1 MRRIK
6 PLFVMLAATAAIAG
20 GGAAIANAA
29 TSGTTGSTSA
39 TPHAQTTTTAPPS
52 NHAQGNSGTAHH
64 CPNMGSAPA
73 SGSPASGPSST
84 TAY

>member
-6 PLFVMLAATAAIAG
+6 PLLVTLAATAAIAG

-39 TPHAQTTTTAPPS
+39 TTPHTTTPQGQSHPAPSP
-52 NHAQGNSGTAHH
+52 GTGGTAHH

-73 SGSPASGPSST
+73 NGASSS
-84 TAY
+84 AY